1 MMRRIPLSTAGNM
14 RDLGGYPVT
23 GGSPAM
29 GEALMM
35 GEALVLGGHPALNG
49 RFTQYGRIFRSD
61 CPSTFTDEDM
71 AWMRRLD
78 IRTVIDMR
86 SKVECEEVPSAYRTI
101 PGVAYHRCPFTIGA
115 NYPETEQ
122 DIPNTYLAMFADEEN
137 MARILA
143 HIAAA
148 EGAVVFHCVAG
159 KDRTGVVAATLL
171 TMAGV
176 PFDDVLADYQV
187 SRTYLREFLRE
198 RRASHPDMPEW
209 AGRSESWYLEQSLGE
224 LLRRDKGIDS
234 YLDRL
239 GLSMD
244 QRQAILMRLL
254 GSDPG

>member
-1 MMRRIPLSTAGNM
+1 MIRRIPLSTASNM
-14 RDLGGYPVT
+14 RDLGGYP
-23 GGSPAM
+23 AAN
-29 GEALMM
+29 EQ
-35 GEALVLGGHPALNG
+35 
-49 RFTQYGRIFRSD
+49 FTKYGRLFRSD
-61 CPSTFTDEDM
+61 CPSSFTVEDM
-71 AWMRRLD
+71 AWMRRLN
-78 IRTVIDMR
+78 IRTTIDMR
-86 SKVECEEVPSAYRTI
+86 SSTECEEVPSAYKSV
-101 PGVAYHRCPFTIGA
+101 PGMTYHRCPFTIGA
-115 NYPETEQ
+115 NYPESEA

-137 MARILA
+137 MARILM

-171 TMAGV
+171 TIAGV

-224 LLRRDKGIDS
+224 LLCRHSGING

-239 GLSMD
+239 GLSAA
-244 QRQAILMRLL
+244 QRQALAVRLL
-254 GSDPG
+254 ECVTV